1 MSKNILSCFHILM
14 HACLNQACLHAPQ
27 NITMQPSTPFSSSL
41 FLTCRH
47 MSTHTHIY
55 TISSTYQTKNNNAM
69 WENTLINKTKR
80 RRKKKHTKALHSSKP
95 LSADW
100 PSLDDVWGRPC
111 GWNFSCTLRWI
122 PVNSYLQR
130 AAQQLNSDTQ
140 KENAMYQ
147 APDFKIFFSQ
157 FLLLLFTF
165 GDLKFLLKMKEKLVT
180 KLYVQQENYVIFPLI
195 KPMLVCTE
203 DKGDA
208 NTNTNIYI
216 NTSFHYEKFFSIKNQ
231 PSPPLAMYFFSKYI

>member
-1 MSKNILSCFHILM
+1 MHVKEHFKLLSYTDACMLESSMPACTPKHNHATIHTFFFLTLSYM
-14 HACLNQACLHAPQ
+14 HAHE
-27 NITMQPSTPFSSSL
+27 
-41 FLTCRH
+41 H
-47 MSTHTHIY
+47 THTHIY

-69 WENTLINKTKR
+69 WENTLINKTK

-165 GDLKFLLKMKEKLVT
+165 GDLKFLLKMKEKSVT
-180 KLYVQQENYVIFPLI
+180 KLYCTTGKLCNFPAHKTYACLHGRQRR
-195 KPMLVCTE
+195 C
-203 DKGDA
+203 
-208 NTNTNIYI
+208 
-216 NTSFHYEKFFSIKNQ
+216 
-231 PSPPLAMYFFSKYI
+231 KY